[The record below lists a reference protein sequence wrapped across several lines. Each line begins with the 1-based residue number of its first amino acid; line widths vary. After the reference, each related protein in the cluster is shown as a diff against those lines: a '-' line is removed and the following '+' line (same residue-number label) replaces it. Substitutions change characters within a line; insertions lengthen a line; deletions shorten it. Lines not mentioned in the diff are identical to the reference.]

1 MRPCHWPGALWTGTP
16 WWGAGSGSRG
26 PGAPGGSCG
35 GVAGL
40 LWRGAGR
47 SAAGSSRSRCTF
59 ADEGG
64 AGKGPQ
70 AATSKHT
77 AGQNGRLRPGPA
89 APSLRSPGLAA
100 GLGRLP
106 RLLVGVVQ
114 AGLPPGAVLDGG
126 AVQARR
132 LGSIWLQ
139 PLEALG
145 RGQGRL
151 GGSLWNWGCPC
162 RSGEPEGSG
171 WGAGCAALPRHGCR
185 PAALPPDARK
195 GFPHG
200 PVLHPP
206 PPGSLAGLAPW
217 LTCLRC
223 YPLLPV
229 SSAANPLL
237 TYFSCFRR
245 AQVCHFLASLG
256 TPLGR
261 TAHLLGHL
269 PPASLG
275 FANRVLDLQTRVLP
289 PSSPKGERLWPD
301 RRPSGFD
308 RCTLK

>member
-1 MRPCHWPGALWTGTP
+1 MCYLRDWPLLPRTSGVGGALVRPCHWPGALWTGTP

-26 PGAPGGSCG
+26 LGAPGGSCG

-47 SAAGSSRSRCTF
+47 SAAGSSRSRCMF

-89 APSLRSPGLAA
+89 TPSLPSPGLAA

-145 RGQGRL
+145 RGWGRL

-171 WGAGCAALPRHGCR
+171 WGAGRAALPRHGCR

-195 GFPHG
+195 EFPHVR
-200 PVLHPP
+200 PSPAP
-206 PPGSLAGLAPW
+206 SRKPRWTGSLAHMP
-217 LTCLRC
+217 
-223 YPLLPV
+223 PLLPLAPGV
-229 SSAANPLL
+229 ICSKPSADLLFLFSPCPGVPLP
-237 TYFSCFRR
+237 C
-245 AQVCHFLASLG
+245 
-256 TPLGR
+256 
-261 TAHLLGHL
+261 
-269 PPASLG
+269 
-275 FANRVLDLQTRVLP
+275 
-289 PSSPKGERLWPD
+289 
-301 RRPSGFD
+301 
-308 RCTLK
+308 